1 MKRIKSILRKI
12 KIRVINFLLPFQLL
26 KYLLDKREFNRV
38 CDDLNIHYLDDVET
52 VNQII
57 NDNKSLSRFGDGEL
71 LWLIGFN
78 FKSYQKGSLELS
90 NRLKEVIL
98 SSEPNLLIGVPGVYN
113 KDLYGRYT
121 LKAKMH
127 WAKFSRKHLPN
138 YRDFLTSEK
147 QYADTQISRCYI
159 DYKCKSFARE
169 KYTNLKRI
177 WEKKE
182 VVIVEGSKS
191 KVGLGNDL
199 LSNATSV
206 KRIICPAF
214 DAFDKYDEIL
224 DAVKEHCEGKLTIL
238 ALGPTATIL
247 AYDIAKLNVKGSECS
262 YQAIDLGHFDIEY
275 EWYKAGVMKRTPIK
289 GKYVNEVADK
299 DMPNNSLDREIER
312 AYENSI
318 ICKVL

>member
-1 MKRIKSILRKI
+1 MKEINLVLRKI
-12 KIRVINFLLPFQLL
+12 KMIVMNCLFPLQIL
-26 KYLLDKREFNRV
+26 KYLLDKKFFSKI
-38 CDDLNIHYLDDVET
+38 CDELNIHYLDDVET
-52 VNQII
+52 VNQIV
-57 NDNKSLSRFGDGEL
+57 NGNKSLARFGDGEL
-71 LWLIGFN
+71 LWLTGYE

-98 SSEPNLLIGVPGVYN
+98 SSEPNLLVGVPGVYN
-113 KDLYGRYT
+113 KDLYGRYK

-127 WAKFSRKHLPN
+127 WARFSRNHLPN
-138 YRDFLTSEK
+138 YREFLSSEK
-147 QYADTQISRCYI
+147 YYADTQISRCYI

-169 KYTNLKRI
+169 RYSNLKRI
-177 WEKKE
+177 WDQKE

-224 DAVKEHCEGKLTIL
+224 SVVKEHCSGKVTIL

-247 AYDIAKLNVKGSECS
+247 AYDIAKLNTEGNEHS

-275 EWYKAGVMKRTPIK
+275 EWYRAGVKRRTSIK
-289 GKYVNEVADK
+289 GKYVNEVVNK
-299 DMPNNSLDREIER
+299 DIPNNDLESWIEME
-312 AYENSI
+312 YEKSI
-318 ICKVL
+318 ICKIL